1 MEQCYSCA
9 ASVGYRSVII
19 TKCARGGL
27 RDRGAQLSATAK
39 STAFNAVDSG
49 CGGESARLDG

>member
-27 RDRGAQLSATAK
+27 RDLGAQPSATAK
-39 STAFNAVDSG
+39 STALNAADSG
-49 CGGESARLDG
+49 HSGESARFDG